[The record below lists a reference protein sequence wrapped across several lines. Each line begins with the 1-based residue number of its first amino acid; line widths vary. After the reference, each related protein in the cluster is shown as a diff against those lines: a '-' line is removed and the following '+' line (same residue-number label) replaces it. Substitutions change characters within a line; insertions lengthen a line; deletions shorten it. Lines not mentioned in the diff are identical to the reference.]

1 MSRKSL
7 FSPLVVAL
15 VVVVALLVY
24 LNLPNSANKAART
37 RPAPP
42 VTLAAVAIKPL
53 PIIVEALGTARAN
66 EALTITAQETDTIA
80 QIMFDDGDLVKQGQV
95 LVKLN
100 STEEEA
106 KFDELKID
114 LKEQKRQL
122 ARIQELAEENAA
134 SRQLL
139 DEQQATVDGLK
150 AQLQIAK
157 SQITDRII
165 FAPFSGLLGIR
176 QVSQGALVRPGDVI
190 TTLDDLSTIK
200 LDFTIS
206 EEHLP
211 SLARHQ
217 NITATSVAY
226 PGEVF
231 SGKISSIA
239 SRIDPIT
246 RAVQVRAL
254 ITNPELKLRPGMLLE
269 VTVEKRVLQAMMINE
284 SAVVPIG
291 DKQFVYRVNQENKA
305 ERLEV
310 TIGERRPGSV
320 QVISG
325 LNEGD
330 KIVVEGAFR
339 LSDGA
344 AVNPVGE

>member
-1 MSRKSL
+1 MSRKSI
-7 FSPLVVAL
+7 FSPIVVAL

-24 LNLPNSANKAART
+24 LNLPNSEEKAARQ

-42 VTLAAVAIKPL
+42 VSLNTVAIKPL
-53 PIIVEALGTARAN
+53 PIVVEALGTARAN

-80 QIMFDDGDLVKQGQV
+80 EIQFDDGDLVKQGQV

-100 STEEEA
+100 ANEEQA
-106 KFDELKID
+106 KLDELKIN

-122 ARIQELAEENAA
+122 ARIRELAQENAA

-150 AQLQIAK
+150 AQLQIAR

-211 SLARHQ
+211 SLAKSQ
-217 NITATSVAY
+217 SVSATSVAY
-226 PGEVF
+226 PDEVF
-231 SGKISSIA
+231 HGEISSIA

-254 ITNPELKLRPGMLLE
+254 IANPTLKLRPGMLLK

-291 DKQFVYRVNQENKA
+291 DKQFVYRVDDDNKA
-305 ERLEV
+305 QKVEV
-310 TIGERRPGSV
+310 SIGERRPGSV
-320 QVISG
+320 QITSG

-330 KIVVEGAFR
+330 NIVVEGAFR

-344 AVNPVGE
+344 AVRPVGE